1 MQYRQLSGK
10 ILYLIL
16 WGGTAVIAAGMV
28 FFGHRQQVY
37 YKKLFSTPN
46 FAMDA
51 SSGDAI
57 NKLLISAD
65 ELNIAEKTSFINL
78 YLKQGD
84 EAGIVTSQKVNKNRE
99 EVYKRIFQRKINKL
113 NGKPSEDFSVRP
125 IPK

>member
-16 WGGTAVIAAGMV
+16 WGGTAVIAAGMI
-28 FFGHRQQVY
+28 FFGHRQKVY
-37 YKKLFSTPN
+37 DKELFRTLN
-46 FAMDA
+46 FATDA

-57 NKLLISAD
+57 NKLLMSAD
-65 ELNIAEKTSFINL
+65 ELNIAEKTSFISL
-78 YLKQGD
+78 YLKQDD
-84 EAGIVTSQKVNKNRE
+84 EAGIITNQKIIKNRE
-99 EVYKRIFQRKINKL
+99 EVYKRIFQRKVNKL

>member
-16 WGGTAVIAAGMV
+16 WGGTAVIAAGMI
-28 FFGHRQQVY
+28 FFGHRQKVY
-37 YKKLFSTPN
+37 DKELFRTLN
-46 FAMDA
+46 FATDA

-57 NKLLISAD
+57 NKLLMSAD

-78 YLKQGD
+78 YLKQDD
-84 EAGIVTSQKVNKNRE
+84 EAGIITNQKIIKNRE

>member
-16 WGGTAVIAAGMV
+16 WGGTALIAAGMI
-28 FFGHRQQVY
+28 FFGHRQKVY
-37 YKKLFSTPN
+37 DKELFRTLN
-46 FAMDA
+46 FATDA

-57 NKLLISAD
+57 NKLLMSAD
-65 ELNIAEKTSFINL
+65 ELNIAEKTSFISL
-78 YLKQGD
+78 YLKQDD
-84 EAGIVTSQKVNKNRE
+84 EAGIITNQKIIKNRE